1 MPPERGE
8 ALLIHPENADRV
20 LDQLF
25 MLIADLGEAAA
36 SLAALAPD
44 NCLERLERLRQLGR
58 DQAVLAEAA
67 QAVLRN
73 RAQPV
78 QAAQ

>member
-1 MPPERGE
+1 M
-8 ALLIHPENADRV
+8 IHPENADRV

-36 SLAALAPD
+36 SLAVLAPD

-73 RAQPV
+73 RARPV

>member
-1 MPPERGE
+1 M
-8 ALLIHPENADRV
+8 IHPENADPAV
-20 LDQLF
+20 DQLF

-36 SLAALAPD
+36 SLAVLAPGD
-44 NCLERLERLRQLGR
+44 DVARLERLRQLGS

-73 RAQPV
+73 RADPFELV
-78 QAAQ
+78 E

>member
-8 ALLIHPENADRV
+8 APFVHPENADRV
-20 LDQLF
+20 LYQLF
-25 MLIADLGEAAA
+25 KLVADLGEAAA
-36 SLAALAPD
+36 SLAVLAPD
-44 NCLERLERLRQLGR
+44 DCPARLERLRQLGR

-73 RAQPV
+73 GGQPV
-78 QAAQ
+78 QAVE